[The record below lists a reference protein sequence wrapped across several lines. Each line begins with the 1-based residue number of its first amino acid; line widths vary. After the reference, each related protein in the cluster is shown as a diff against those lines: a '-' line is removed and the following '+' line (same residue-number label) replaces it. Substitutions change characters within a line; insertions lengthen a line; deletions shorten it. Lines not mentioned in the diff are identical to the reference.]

1 MCCLQKAF
9 AASNLSELV
18 AKIMQAK
25 YSSLPNGYSDG
36 LKDLMKML
44 FQVILNKS
52 FFLRKNH

>member
-18 AKIMQAK
+18 AKIMQAE